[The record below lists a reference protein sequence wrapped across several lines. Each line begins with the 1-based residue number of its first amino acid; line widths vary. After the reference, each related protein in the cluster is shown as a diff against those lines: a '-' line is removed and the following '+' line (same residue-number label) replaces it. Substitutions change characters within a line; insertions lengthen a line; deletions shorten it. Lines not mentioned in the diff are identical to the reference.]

1 MSRGSLSSEDSLVH
15 LTKIICVPINNNDIH
30 CHFLRSDTKLSLSKT
45 KALHLALELTVLSGR
60 ETGRQE
66 IVRECEICDMG
77 GNTCCQVSGRLRGE
91 RAPQCAHLRSVFF
104 QKRTKMAALNAC
116 QSHPSAA
123 YIFSFSVTLGLVT
136 LVRAK
141 DWEQKEGR
149 GQVPG
154 TRARRNSRL
163 AQILECLRSSLL
175 EAELEIWGE
184 YS

>member
-15 LTKIICVPINNNDIH
+15 LTKIICVPIINNDIH
-30 CHFLRSDTKLSLSKT
+30 CYFLRSDTKLSLSKT

-77 GNTCCQVSGRLRGE
+77 GNTCCQGSGRLRGE
-91 RAPQCAHLRSVFF
+91 RAPQCAHLRCVFF

-116 QSHPSAA
+116 HSHPNAA
-123 YIFSFSVTLGLVT
+123 YIFSFTVTLGLVT
-136 LVRAK
+136 LVRVK

-154 TRARRNSRL
+154 TCAWRNSRL